1 MAVRDM
7 LRHFDQADQ
16 YFASHIMDL
25 FDQVD
30 DGHGVRWTSFCD
42 LHQAE
47 IIDKISTAY
56 SVSVQSFGGW
66 TDAERNLFLIAPDKN
81 YPYNLPISAIRLTS
95 YNPLSH
101 RDILGSLLGLG
112 LKREQ
117 IGDIIQTQDGF
128 VAFVKHP
135 ANQVI
140 LDDLK
145 RVGRESVTVQEIKL
159 SDVGEPIRNFKTITG
174 TVKSLRLDSIVS
186 LCAGCSR
193 EKGKQL
199 IEKERVMV
207 NAVVK
212 NSPAVA
218 VFEPCTIS
226 IRGYGKFLVDFNGSV
241 SAKGRYFITANKYL

>member
-7 LRHFDQADQ
+7 LRHFEPADQ

-30 DGHGVRWTSFCD
+30 NGHGIRWTSFCD
-42 LHQAE
+42 LHQAD
-47 IIDKISTAY
+47 IVRKISAAY
-56 SVSVQSFGGW
+56 DMYVQEFGGW
-66 TDAERNLFLIAPDKN
+66 IEAERILFLIAPQEN
-81 YPYNLPISAIRLTS
+81 CRFEIPISSILFVS
-95 YNPLSH
+95 YNALSH

-117 IGDIIQTQDGF
+117 VGDIIQTQDGF

-135 ANQVI
+135 ADRVV

-145 RVGRESVTVQEIKL
+145 KVGRESVTVREIDL
-159 SDVGEPIRNFKTITG
+159 SAVGEPIRNFKTITG

-199 IEKERVMV
+199 IEKEKVMI
-207 NAVVK
+207 NAVLK
-212 NSPAVA
+212 NSPAFPIPA
-218 VFEPCTIS
+218 SCTIS
-226 IRGYGKFLVDFNGSV
+226 IRGYGKFRIEFTGSM